1 MSSIVSSNSDQKT
14 HALVAYVLMVLGLF
28 TAIPLLIGAL
38 WAMFTRSGSL
48 GSVYH
53 SHYTNMI
60 RVFWWSVF
68 WWIVGYIL
76 IFVGIGFLIL
86 GIVWLWALYR
96 TVFGLA
102 RIVADEAYPL

>member
-1 MSSIVSSNSDQKT
+1 M
-14 HALVAYVLMVLGLF
+14 LLGLF
-28 TAIPLLIGAL
+28 TAIPVFIGAL

-53 SHYTNMI
+53 SHYTNLI

-68 WWIVGYIL
+68 WCIVGLFLSI
-76 IFVGIGFLIL
+76 IGIGFLIW

-96 TVFGLA
+96 MVSGLA
-102 RIVADEAYPL
+102 KIVADEPYRL